1 MVLVSGFTFGIMP
14 LAVTV
19 CYRLGAVKQTVL
31 ISRFLLLALVLLP
44 VVLGQKGTF
53 RLYVRNF
60 WKILLL
66 SAACAITPV
75 FLFSA
80 YEYQS
85 TGLTTTLHFL
95 FPSAVVLF
103 DRMIYRK
110 KLTRRK
116 GICLLLCVAGVL
128 LLLDYS
134 ESGSAAGVALAFA
147 SVVTWALYIVLMDHL
162 RPEGVSSVQ
171 MMFYVSVD
179 GTVILALYAL
189 ITGTLFVD
197 LPLKGV
203 LAVIGATLMIAIFG
217 SLFFALGIR
226 STDAQTAAIASTL
239 EPITSLAAGAIFL
252 GETVG
257 VRSLIGALLIL
268 AAVVLVSI
276 AEKKTA

>member
-1 MVLVSGFTFGIMP
+1 MSISS
-14 LAVTV
+14 
-19 CYRLGAVKQTVL
+19 CRRLHSCWSLSCHAQISAAVKTTV
-31 ISRFLLLALVLLP
+31 
-44 VVLGQKGTF
+44 
-53 RLYVRNF
+53 RLYSRHS
-60 WKILLL
+60 L
-66 SAACAITPV
+66 SD
-75 FLFSA
+75 S
-80 YEYQS
+80 
-85 TGLTTTLHFL
+85 
-95 FPSAVVLF
+95 
-103 DRMIYRK
+103 RWM
-110 KLTRRK
+110 
-116 GICLLLCVAGVL
+116 
-128 LLLDYS
+128 
-134 ESGSAAGVALAFA
+134 
-147 SVVTWALYIVLMDHL
+147 M
-162 RPEGVSSVQ
+162 GVSSVQ